1 MSIRM
6 RQLITLTCLIA
17 ALAAYI
23 IGWGQGVTGFVVIG
37 IFLEGTFWFRLL
49 WKKKLPPPIELGH

>member
-1 MSIRM
+1 M
-6 RQLITLTCLIA
+6 RHLITLTCLIA

-37 IFLEGTFWFRLL
+37 IFFEGIFWFRLL
-49 WKKKLPPPIELGH
+49 RKKKLPSTVELDR